1 MLSKGG
7 KKMEII
13 GIIAEYNPLHNG
25 HIYHINK
32 IKEIF
37 PSSLIVLVLNG
48 YFLERGTISIQTKE
62 EKTRLALKYGVD
74 IVIELPFFFGSN
86 SADTFATAS
95 VELLHHMGVTKLI
108 FGSESN
114 DIELLKK
121 IASIQ
126 LDHMFNKRLQEE
138 LRKGTN
144 YPTALNKAIGI
155 PLNDPNDLLGVSYI
169 KAIIKNNY
177 DIKPLTIKRTNN
189 YHDTSLDNEI
199 VSASNI
205 RQKLIDGLDIS
216 KYIPEG
222 HVVNINE
229 KLFFTL
235 LKAKIITEHDLG
247 QYLTVDEGLENR
259 LKKLI
264 NNCFCF
270 NDLIQA
276 IKTKRYTYNRLMRM
290 FIHILIGLKKEDMNK
305 ISHNEYIRL
314 LGFNDMGAKYIRKIK
329 NTMEIPLISKF
340 STFESVICEYELKA
354 ASIYSLISNENVL
367 DFELANKPIQKN

>member
-1 MLSKGG
+1 
-7 KKMEII
+7 MEII